1 MSKIRTKKEIKNEDN
16 EIQRYPAVY
25 TRFELQGKHGYQK
38 NSSVDQRNEGYGL
51 QLNPSFQRGHVWTE
65 QQQIAWLEFF
75 LRGGKSGIDIY
86 FNDPFFNDWDRKEED
101 KDAYKDFVC
110 VDGLQ
115 RLTAVQRF
123 IGNEIP
129 VYGSY
134 YKEYT
139 DPRSLTSYSLIF
151 HVNNLKS
158 EKEVLQWYI
167 DMNAGGTPHD
177 QGEINRVKQ
186 MIANLEKEVL

>member
-1 MSKIRTKKEIKNEDN
+1 MT
-16 EIQRYPAVY
+16 
-25 TRFELQGKHGYQK
+25 
-38 NSSVDQRNEGYGL
+38 
-51 QLNPSFQRGHVWTE
+51 
-65 QQQIAWLEFF
+65 
-75 LRGGKSGIDIY
+75 
-86 FNDPFFNDWDRKEED
+86 DWYREEED

-123 IGNEIP
+123 IGNEIQ
-129 VYGSY
+129 VFGSY

-139 DPRSLTSYSLIF
+139 DPRALTSYSLIF

-167 DMNAGGTPHD
+167 DMNTSGTPHD
-177 QGEINRVKQ
+177 QSEIDRVKQ
-186 MIANLEKEVL
+186 MIADLEKKCHK

>member
-1 MSKIRTKKEIKNEDN
+1 MKI
-16 EIQRYPAVY
+16 
-25 TRFELQGKHGYQK
+25 TRFSDIPQFTRDSNYKVNMDIRRIPAWIRE
-38 NSSVDQRNEGYGL
+38 NEGYGL

-167 DMNAGGTPHD
+167 DMNAGGTQHD

-186 MIANLEKEVL
+186 MIADLEKEVL

>member
-1 MSKIRTKKEIKNEDN
+1 MKITKFGDIPQFTRDSNYKVNMDIRRIPDWIKE
-16 EIQRYPAVY
+16 
-25 TRFELQGKHGYQK
+25 
-38 NSSVDQRNEGYGL
+38 NEGYGL

-75 LRGGKSGIDIY
+75 LRGGKSGVDIY
-86 FNDPFFNDWDRKEED
+86 FNDAFFNDWYREEED
-101 KDAYKDFVC
+101 KDVYKDFVC

-123 IGNEIP
+123 IGNEIQ
-129 VYGSY
+129 VFGSY

-139 DPRSLTSYSLIF
+139 DPRTLNSYSLIF
-151 HVNNLKS
+151 HVNNLKN

-167 DMNAGGTPHD
+167 DMNTGGTLHD
-177 QGEINRVKQ
+177 QGEIDRVKQ
-186 MIANLEKEVL
+186 MIADLEKKRHKQNIE